1 MTITLND
8 TEVQTL
14 LKNMLSEDES
24 QVRTLA
30 LLESPKQ
37 AEFASEDDEKFSHYT
52 VYRLWEA
59 ARALGFNCYS
69 CGETKP
75 IGEWSGDSSNLD
87 LCADCLNYAELENEH
102 SDYGHETPVADCP
115 SCPKVGV

>member
-14 LKNMLSEDES
+14 LKNMMADEA
-24 QVRTLA
+24 QVRMLA
-30 LLESPKQ
+30 LLESPGQ
-37 AEFASEDDEKFSHYT
+37 AEFADEDGEQFSHYT

-59 ARALGFNCYS
+59 ARALKFNCYS
-69 CGETKP
+69 CGQSHG
-75 IGEWSGDSSNLD
+75 ISEWSGDSSNLD
-87 LCADCLNYAELENEH
+87 LCVVCLNEAELENEH
-102 SDYGHETPVADCP
+102 SDYGHDTPVADCP